1 MSFLDDDKYKIIRD
15 GIIVL
20 LLSFLVVLNIFSFF
34 NKKKSVV
41 VNPDKNIA
49 LVSKEE
55 VKEEEKCIKES
66 NDIRIDVKGA
76 VVNQGVYVLKE
87 GDIVDDALKAAGGVT
102 SKGITKNINLSKK
115 LEDQMVIYVYT
126 NAELNNYRKENNIDI
141 KDNEE
146 KEVCNCPKYEIS
158 SCEGA
163 SIISGSNNDNYSYD
177 NSGDVSINKKVNLN
191 TASKEELLTLSGIG
205 ESKAIAI
212 IEYRDKNGRFNNIE
226 DIKNVTGIGEALF
239 AKIKENIT
247 I

>member
-87 GDIVDDALKAAGGVT
+87 G
-102 SKGITKNINLSKK
+102 
-115 LEDQMVIYVYT
+115 
-126 NAELNNYRKENNIDI
+126 
-141 KDNEE
+141 
-146 KEVCNCPKYEIS
+146 
-158 SCEGA
+158 
-163 SIISGSNNDNYSYD
+163 
-177 NSGDVSINKKVNLN
+177 
-191 TASKEELLTLSGIG
+191 EEL
-205 ESKAIAI
+205 K
-212 IEYRDKNGRFNNIE
+212 
-226 DIKNVTGIGEALF
+226 
-239 AKIKENIT
+239 
-247 I
+247 